1 MKKRKISSEFVY
13 LSGAVILAFAT
24 ALLTASDLG
33 LSMVI
38 APAHRIEGIGLGTVV
53 LACCNGLLIGWYG
66 KCFDQYFET
75 YPVLEKFAEKFEL

>member
-13 LSGAVILAFAT
+13 FTGAIILAFAT

-38 APAHRIEGIGLGTVV
+38 APAYIVSLKFDILTFGDRKSVV
-53 LACCNGLLIGWYG
+53 
-66 KCFDQYFET
+66 
-75 YPVLEKFAEKFEL
+75 